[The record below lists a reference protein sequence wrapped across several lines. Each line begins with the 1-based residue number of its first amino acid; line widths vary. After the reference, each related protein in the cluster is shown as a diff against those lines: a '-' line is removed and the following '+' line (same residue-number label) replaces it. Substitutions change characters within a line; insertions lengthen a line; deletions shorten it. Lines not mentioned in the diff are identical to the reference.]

1 LKHKYIDINVFD
13 RPTSTKSLMTNQS
26 NIPQSEWFNGEK
38 LFLPPLMDMNIDVEV
53 EARVFHAA
61 LFTVASINPDVT
73 QYAI

>member
-1 LKHKYIDINVFD
+1 
-13 RPTSTKSLMTNQS
+13 MTNQS